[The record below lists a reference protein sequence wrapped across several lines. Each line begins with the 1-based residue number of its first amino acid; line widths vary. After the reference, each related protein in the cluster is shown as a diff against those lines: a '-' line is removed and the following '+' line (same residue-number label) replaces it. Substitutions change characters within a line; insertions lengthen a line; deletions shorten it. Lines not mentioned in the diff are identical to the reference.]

1 MCTSQIHWVWQVLI
15 GFGAVAALAVN
26 LYGGMT
32 WGLVSLKKHGLSI
45 DFRTVAGATS
55 NCVVLLLA
63 PFGFAEANFMPQNPK
78 FDGDKNALESVRG
91 TWKLWN
97 LQGT

>member
-63 PFGFAEANFMPQNPK
+63 PRIRRSKLYICLKIRNLTVIKM
-78 FDGDKNALESVRG
+78 
-91 TWKLWN
+91 LWN
-97 LQGT
+97 Q